1 MPFSVAS
8 LRGAS
13 KEVLEEAVH
22 QACLFSHSH
31 TIGMDGARVAA
42 AAVTWLSQQP
52 RPSTT
57 ISQGEE
63 EGPAAL
69 LRHLRG
75 EVAQTEDM
83 REKLDRLAAAL
94 FEVGFSAWQL
104 TCLMSLWRFHT

>member
-1 MPFSVAS
+1 
-8 LRGAS
+8 
-13 KEVLEEAVH
+13 
-22 QACLFSHSH
+22 
-31 TIGMDGARVAA
+31 MDGARVAA

-52 RPSTT
+52 RSSTSV
-57 ISQGEE
+57 SQGAA

-94 FEVGFSAWQL
+94 FEVGISAWQL
-104 TCLMSLWRFHT
+104 KDALLTIPKLDAASTHILPGC